1 MSTDGLPL
9 NAGVSAADSPS
20 ESDSDVLHIRQLAQ
34 STVQRVL
41 FLPVKDS
48 HARRDER
55 VRLSDVRILPPCG

>member
-1 MSTDGLPL
+1 MSTDGFPL

-20 ESDSDVLHIRQLAQ
+20 ESDSEVLHIRQLAQ

-41 FLPVKDS
+41 FLPVN
-48 HARRDER
+48 ARRDER

>member
-1 MSTDGLPL
+1 MSTDVLPL

-20 ESDSDVLHIRQLAQ
+20 ESGSGVLHIRQLAQ
-34 STVQRVL
+34 SIVRQVP